1 MFYVLKLHKLK
12 QTAFTVPQ
20 NLIKNYFNDD
30 KILNNEANEGTA
42 CDDFNN

>member
-1 MFYVLKLHKLK
+1 MSIQQTLMFYVEFYLLKLPQFK

-30 KILNNEANEGTA
+30 K
-42 CDDFNN
+42 F